1 VAYAAVIP
9 SFGSAISYDE
19 VGHMRKWVRTVSYV
33 VLSLLALALLVGFTY
48 EQIGRARDASQMP
61 PRVGQAVDI
70 GGRTLNLYCSGQG
83 TPTVI
88 LEPGGNSP
96 GYAQLWLQSKMAV
109 FTRACWYDRAGVG
122 WSDPP
127 SSPRTSTSVVSDLHE
142 ALHRAGVLPPYVMAG
157 GSVGGE
163 YVHIYAA
170 RYPSDV
176 AGLVFIDSAVPDQ
189 HEPDF
194 MLSPLNRMSG
204 STRHLI
210 CMALPAASRLG
221 IIRFAASRERRPSP
235 PDFTPEQA
243 SVLAKLEAQPKA
255 FTTDA
260 EQGCAATEEGRIVP
274 REGGGNPDI
283 NDAAKNAGSLGDRPL
298 VVLTAGRYWAPDGL
312 EKEAADYHEIWVHQ
326 LQASLVRLSTRGRQ
340 IVVDAGHGMDESP
353 ESIITAV
360 RQVVDEVRANNT
372 SPIAV
377 SNRVK

>member
-1 VAYAAVIP
+1 
-9 SFGSAISYDE
+9 
-19 VGHMRKWVRTVSYV
+19 MRKWVRRISCVFLT
-33 VLSLLALALLVGFTY
+33 LLVLALLGGFTY
-48 EQIGRARDASQMP
+48 EQVGRARDASQLP

-96 GYAQLWLQSKMAV
+96 GYAQLLLQSKMAG
-109 FTRACWYDRAGVG
+109 FTRTCWYDRAGVG

-127 SSPRTSTSVVSDLHE
+127 SSPRTSASITSDLHE
-142 ALHRAGVLPPYVMAG
+142 ALQRAGVLPPYVMAG

-163 YVHIYAA
+163 YVRVYTA

-176 AGLVFIDSAVPDQ
+176 AGLVLIDSATPDM

-194 MLSPLNRMSG
+194 YLAPINRMSG

-210 CMALPAASRLG
+210 CMALPAMARFG
-221 IIRFAASRERRPSP
+221 IIRFEASKERRPPP

-243 SVLAKLEAQPKA
+243 SVLARLEAQPKA
-255 FTTDA
+255 FGADA
-260 EQGCAATEEGRIVP
+260 EQGCAATDEGRIVP

-283 NDAAKNAGSLGDRPL
+283 NDAARNAGSLGDRPL
-298 VVLTAGRYWAPDGL
+298 VVLTAGRYWAPDGF
-312 EKEAADYHEIWVHQ
+312 EKEAAEYHEIWVHQ

-340 IVVDAGHGMDESP
+340 VIVDAHHDMAESP
-353 ESIITAV
+353 DSIVTAV
-360 RQVVDEVRANNT
+360 REVVDEVRANKN
-372 SPIAV
+372 
-377 SNRVK
+377 